1 MTLFPNMRS
10 NMKSIRKFF
19 LLTFLSAG
27 LSFAAAGQSGQSDF
41 EISKNIDI
49 FITLYKQLHLNYVDE
64 LNSGKLMQTAIEGM
78 LEELDP
84 YTVYIPESQIEDYR
98 MMTTGEY
105 GGIGSGIMKRGHW
118 VYISEPYE
126 GRPADEAGLKAGD
139 KILEI
144 NGKTAKDKTVEEV
157 STALRGQAGTDVVV
171 LIERDSTRAPIE
183 KTITRKEIKLDNVPY
198 SGMINNDIGYIN
210 LSEFLQNS
218 ARDVK
223 DAFQSLRDQGNLK
236 GLILDLRGN
245 GGGLL
250 NEAVNIVNLFIDK
263 GEVVVTTRG
272 KLRDK
277 NHQHKTLNGAFDKDI
292 RLAILVDEGSA
303 SASEIVAG
311 AIQDLDRGVVIG
323 QKTFGKGLVQNIVPL
338 TYNAEL
344 KVTVAK
350 YYIPSGRCIQELDYA
365 NKDAEGHATVSA
377 DSLLTAFKTR
387 NGRTVYDRG
396 GIDPDI
402 VVLPEEYSNISR
414 SMLEKYIFFDFA
426 TYFTQKNPSIPAPR
440 DFSVSDAIFGEFLGF
455 IKTRDIDY
463 VTQSEASLEELKKN
477 AEKEKYFEAIKPE
490 YEALKAKIMHDK
502 QEDLIK
508 SKVEICRLI
517 KSYILPRYY
526 YQKGR
531 IDGLITDDP
540 AVKKAV
546 EVLSDTEAY
555 RKILAIPQP

>member
-338 TYNAEL
+338 TYNE
-344 KVTVAK
+344 
-350 YYIPSGRCIQELDYA
+350 IGRA
-365 NKDAEGHATVSA
+365 HV
-377 DSLLTAFKTR
+377 
-387 NGRTVYDRG
+387 
-396 GIDPDI
+396 
-402 VVLPEEYSNISR
+402 
-414 SMLEKYIFFDFA
+414 
-426 TYFTQKNPSIPAPR
+426 
-440 DFSVSDAIFGEFLGF
+440 
-455 IKTRDIDY
+455 
-463 VTQSEASLEELKKN
+463 
-477 AEKEKYFEAIKPE
+477 
-490 YEALKAKIMHDK
+490 
-502 QEDLIK
+502 
-508 SKVEICRLI
+508 
-517 KSYILPRYY
+517 
-526 YQKGR
+526 
-531 IDGLITDDP
+531 
-540 AVKKAV
+540 
-546 EVLSDTEAY
+546 
-555 RKILAIPQP
+555 